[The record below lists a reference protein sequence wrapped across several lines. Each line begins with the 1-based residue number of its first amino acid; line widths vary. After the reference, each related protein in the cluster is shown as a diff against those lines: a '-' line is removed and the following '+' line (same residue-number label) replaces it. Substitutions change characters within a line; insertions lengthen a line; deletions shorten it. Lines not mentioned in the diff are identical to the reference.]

1 MEERFDGSIA
11 SKDREKKGEGR
22 RRRGEEKGAS
32 KDRDRAK
39 DASNGYEAKGKQ
51 RRCGTRSGN
60 TSSEAGTSQGLSLSN
75 LDIRSLV

>member
-11 SKDREKKGEGR
+11 SKDREKKEEGSR
-22 RRRGEEKGAS
+22 RSEEKGES
-32 KDRDRAK
+32 KDRDRAN